1 MEGFDDDDFG
11 ELYAV
16 DIEVPNAISEEEEEE
31 KLDVNS
37 NILNLDKDMDNN
49 KVNEDCAAESD
60 SDDDDDDL
68 KIVLNDEDIPVGADA
83 CDDDGDGDNGDDNNG
98 SRFFHPK
105 SGRSRGLAILNNT
118 KANASMGMGSYISSL
133 NKGRRNGDTYIQ
145 NLALSSSRVC
155 LAENPMAV
163 QCGYGLA
170 LPWYWGIF
178 DVNIDTLTEKPWK
191 VPGVDIT
198 DYFNFGFNE
207 SSWKLY
213 RASLEQLWR
222 TSLQTG
228 ISVDDSTNWNQV
240 FNEAM
245 REQTDQVVSGNAFF
259 PSSDCGLPKGR
270 AIQVEDSMVERK
282 PTMDVRRPRNRDF
295 NVIEI
300 KLLDSSDDCSGSGNS
315 TVMDASLEGESMAG
329 SKRNALNS
337 SAELNEVLSEDQLE
351 DVKKAEDSS
360 LQRRSGPIPGVD
372 GDEHRDQAD
381 QHSEDTAEV
390 PEGETEAEE
399 GGGIDTCSSYPCWTE
414 SELSLGDQ
422 EHSLTSYTDGDSEA
436 TDNSVHVDNDKS
448 LSPLKRKSLNCVT
461 EMKESLALYWKNSK
475 NNSINK
481 KAVSAAYNSRTR
493 GQFRKEWRNQS
504 GGYEPHS
511 YDMNKHTEN
520 DNDVSILKSSARN
533 LSLLAHRP
541 VDYGRHKDQLQVFG
555 SHKRR
560 DLSCNRETK
569 QSYYYGGEKVIDEL
583 VSWRSKY
590 YHEDRE
596 SFRENTNRY
605 DRKNG
610 DVGDYFFEPGPG
622 FADSEDR
629 DRDWYHLGC
638 GHSSDDLCPCS
649 YRESRQFPPKHS
661 SFPDKERY
669 TPRKRMDEKSL
680 IERNCIDD
688 FDECEFEFLNK
699 SYRMSTVAEREQE
712 FLDNNREEQF
722 PHIYRDWRRSVRRGR
737 RFDKPPL
744 VLNNLC
750 SGTMEVEDNCQK
762 YTHFRTSNFKHRRQS
777 YTDSVKNYAYGSR
790 VNGNLGGSGRD
801 KHARDNRDSNWSCDY
816 TDTAEDE
823 DFRICP
829 VKEYQFYRSPSK
841 FLNWTEDEI
850 IFMRHETHATSLFTK
865 VQSDDL
871 PLQQHQLSMP
881 KRDNEK
887 YFKGSSKIMCRSKGG
902 QAVLRCRKSVDLI
915 HGEGKS
921 QVRSSRVSCNGRLEN
936 VNQGIAKKR
945 KRASVG
951 FDESNKNTFK
961 FDSPKYESNLKSKKW
976 VQNLQDQAQK
986 ESSDIEEG
994 QIVAEEPYMEKVS
1007 VSRRDASEGP
1017 AVTDSVNKKRMS
1029 QNENSSDQYIGGYDS
1044 QRILDSLAKMEKRR
1058 ERFKQP
1064 MTMKKEAEESLK
1076 LNNDSIVDTGEMKQH
1091 RPTRKRRW
1099 VGN

>member
-228 ISVDDSTNWNQV
+228 ISVDDSTNWNQ
-240 FNEAM
+240 EAM

-329 SKRNALNS
+329 SKRNVLNS

-560 DLSCNRETK
+560 DLS
-569 QSYYYGGEKVIDEL
+569 
-583 VSWRSKY
+583 
-590 YHEDRE
+590 
-596 SFRENTNRY
+596 F
-605 DRKNG
+605 
-610 DVGDYFFEPGPG
+610 
-622 FADSEDR
+622 
-629 DRDWYHLGC
+629 
-638 GHSSDDLCPCS
+638 
-649 YRESRQFPPKHS
+649 
-661 SFPDKERY
+661 
-669 TPRKRMDEKSL
+669 
-680 IERNCIDD
+680 
-688 FDECEFEFLNK
+688 
-699 SYRMSTVAEREQE
+699 
-712 FLDNNREEQF
+712 
-722 PHIYRDWRRSVRRGR
+722 
-737 RFDKPPL
+737 
-744 VLNNLC
+744 
-750 SGTMEVEDNCQK
+750 EDNCQK

-823 DFRICP
+823 DFRIYP